1 VSESDDIQ
9 VWEIEEKDLPRL
21 SRMQGFPF
29 ATYSNGFL
37 KALVVGSSPTQPIFR
52 DWLWV
57 RVPPNPSFASM
68 AWVYILRG
76 SCGRYYI
83 GSTENLDRRLA
94 ERRRGKV
101 HSTRRFGE
109 PLELI
114 TAKEMPDIDSAREL
128 ERELK
133 AKKNTRI
140 ALYLLGKQLD

>member
-1 VSESDDIQ
+1 
-9 VWEIEEKDLPRL
+9 
-21 SRMQGFPF
+21 
-29 ATYSNGFL
+29 
-37 KALVVGSSPTQPIFR
+37 
-52 DWLWV
+52 
-57 RVPPNPSFASM
+57 M

-94 ERRRGKV
+94 EHRRGKV

-114 TAKEMPDIDSAREL
+114 TAKEMPDIDSVREL
-128 ERELK
+128 ECKLK
-133 AKKNTRI
+133 AKKNPRI